1 MSKAIEENEWKVWIK
16 SIIFQFTLEIY
27 VYSQK

>member
-1 MSKAIEENEWKVWIK
+1 MKKMGKAIQESKWKFM
-16 SIIFQFTLEIY
+16 IFQFILEIY

>member
-1 MSKAIEENEWKVWIK
+1 MKKMGKAIQENKQK
-16 SIIFQFTLEIY
+16 FMIIQFILEIY